1 MNYQKIHDQLID
13 RAKNRKLT
21 GYKERHHIIPKCMG
35 GTNHEDN
42 LVFLTAREHF
52 IVHKL
57 LCEIH
62 PKHHGIFKG
71 YYAMAMLNQTSRNIA
86 LTSREYEY
94 LRKDFSK
101 RNSGDL
107 NHYFG
112 KKHSDEIRK
121 KMSEN
126 STRRGNSSWCAGL
139 TKSDPRVAK
148 IANATRWNKGL
159 TKEDL
164 RVQKQIQKSI
174 QTRTGQKRG
183 KYNVQYI
190 TCPNCN
196 LTHTKSVI
204 HRSHLD
210 KCKYKL

>member
-1 MNYQKIHDQLID
+1 MNYQKIHDAIIE
-13 RAKNRKLT
+13 RARLRKLE
-21 GYKERHHIIPKCMG
+21 GYKERHHITPRCMG
-35 GTNHEDN
+35 GDNSAAN
-42 LVFLTAREHF
+42 LVNLTAREHF

-57 LCEIH
+57 LCEIY

-71 YYAMAMLNQTSRNIA
+71 YYAMAMLKQTSRNISMS
-86 LTSREYEY
+86 SREYEY
-94 LRKDFSK
+94 LRKEFSK
-101 RNSGDL
+101 RNRGEL

-112 KKHSDEIRK
+112 KKHSDETRK
-121 KMSEN
+121 KMSKN
-126 STRRGNSSWCAGL
+126 SKRRGNSSWCAGL
-139 TKSDPRVAK
+139 TKEDPRVAK

-159 TKEDL
+159 TKEDP

-183 KYNVQYI
+183 KYNVQFV
-190 TCPNCN
+190 TCPHCN

-204 HRSHLD
+204 HKSHMD